1 MRKSFC
7 VSNGR
12 FVDVGFP
19 GFFSCRSDKV
29 VFTLEIIVGFSNPN
43 VSNVYVWGQRG
54 RGQARGRQ
62 GDQDGTCLDAST
74 SIDASK
80 MTAMYKAGL
89 DMKDSPSFSLNFSR
103 KNA

>member
-1 MRKSFC
+1 MRKCFG
-7 VSNGR
+7 VGNGR

-19 GFFSCRSDKV
+19 GFFSCRSNKV
-29 VFTLEIIVGFSNPN
+29 VFTLEVVVGFSDSN

-54 RGQARGRQ
+54 RGRARGRR
-62 GDQDGTCLDAST
+62 GDKDGRCLNATKGVDASE
-74 SIDASK
+74 
-80 MTAMYKAGL
+80 MTAMDEAGL